1 MRIPVLIACP
11 MLLVSNARSEPL
23 SAADR
28 EALLENLEKIRETAD
43 SKIDARFRI
52 AIAAYREAMS
62 SGDAA
67 FEFYLKCTEKVNFT
81 DQDKKAADFR
91 EWKKKEDD
99 KHSEPGFRMA
109 LLYQLRWLV
118 LTLRASSE
126 KTKISDLIGEAQETV
141 DLIFRDAEKLAG
153 QDQTLSQSVTATVF
167 ARAYDINA
175 SGKNNWPTSP
185 VMLEQIY
192 DTLIFPPLRN
202 SSRIESLRAAWIKR
216 IQQEILKNEHLS
228 GGGGRKNAPR
238 PPDHERYMTEI
249 LPELQWQMEMDLFKS
264 GDESG
269 AALRMLSHIQ
279 KYLDHKSARK
289 WGDDLKALL
298 TPPPVTPADP
308 AAPAAPATPPG
319 E

>member
-1 MRIPVLIACP
+1 MRIPALLLCP
-11 MLLVSNARSEPL
+11 MLLVSSARSEPL
-23 SAADR
+23 SDADR
-28 EALLENLEKIRETAD
+28 EALLDNLEKIRETAD
-43 SKIDARFRI
+43 SKIDARFRL

-62 SGDAA
+62 SDDAA
-67 FEFYLKCTEKVNFT
+67 YDFYLKCVEKVNFT

-91 EWKKKEDD
+91 EWKKKEGD
-99 KHSEPGFRMA
+99 KHSEPGFRLA

-141 DLIFRDAEKLAG
+141 DLVFRDVEKLSG
-153 QDQTLSQSVTATVF
+153 QEQALSQSVIATVF
-167 ARAYDINA
+167 ARAYDVNA
-175 SGKNNWPTSP
+175 TGKNNWPTSP
-185 VMLEQIY
+185 VMIEQIY
-192 DTLIFPPLRN
+192 DAVIFPSLRN

-216 IQQEILKNEHLS
+216 IQQEILKNEHLA

-238 PPDHERYMTEI
+238 TPDHERFMAET

-269 AALRMLSHIQ
+269 AALRMLRHIE
-279 KYLDHKSARK
+279 KHLDHRSARK

-298 TPPPVTPADP
+298 TPQPDAT
-308 AAPAAPATPPG
+308 AAPAATPG
-319 E
+319 G

>member
-1 MRIPVLIACP
+1 MLICSAI
-11 MLLVSNARSEPL
+11 LVSSARSEQL
-23 SAADR
+23 TAADR

-43 SKIDARFRI
+43 SKIDARFRV
-52 AIAAYREAMS
+52 AIAAYRDAMTS
-62 SGDAA
+62 DDAA

-81 DQDKKAADFR
+81 DQNKKAADFR
-91 EWKKKEDD
+91 EWKKKEDE

-126 KTKISDLIGEAQETV
+126 KTKISDLVGEAQETV

-167 ARAYDINA
+167 ARAYEINA

-192 DTLIFPPLRN
+192 DVVIFPPLRN
-202 SSRIESLRAAWIKR
+202 SSRVEYLRAAWIKR

-228 GGGGRKNAPR
+228 EGGARKKTPR
-238 PPDHERYMTEI
+238 APDHDRFMAEM
-249 LPELQWQMEMDLFKS
+249 LPELQWKMEMDLFKS

-269 AALRMLSHIQ
+269 AALRMLKHIE
-279 KYLDHKSARK
+279 KHLDHKSVRA
-289 WGDDLKALL
+289 WSDDLKALL
-298 TPPPVTPADP
+298 TPKPVTPA
-308 AAPAAPATPPG
+308 APPS

>member
-1 MRIPVLIACP
+1 MT
-11 MLLVSNARSEPL
+11 S
-23 SAADR
+23 D
-28 EALLENLEKIRETAD
+28 
-43 SKIDARFRI
+43 
-52 AIAAYREAMS
+52 
-62 SGDAA
+62 DAA

-126 KTKISDLIGEAQETV
+126 KTRISDLVGEAQETV

-167 ARAYDINA
+167 ARAYEINA

-192 DTLIFPPLRN
+192 DVVIFPPLRN
-202 SSRIESLRAAWIKR
+202 SSRVEYLRASWIKR

-228 GGGGRKNAPR
+228 EGGARKKTPR
-238 PPDHERYMTEI
+238 APDHDRFMAEM
-249 LPELQWQMEMDLFKS
+249 LPELQWKMEMDLFKS

-269 AALRMLSHIQ
+269 AALRMLKHIE
-279 KYLDHKSARK
+279 KHLDHKSVRT
-289 WGDDLKALL
+289 WSDDLKALL
-298 TPPPVTPADP
+298 TPKPVVPAPP
-308 AAPAAPATPPG
+308 AAPPS